1 MMIKEQEVEEMG
13 ERVMEKR
20 NRTEQK
26 DVEEKII
33 RTLTN
38 ERLSALKAMLEKD
51 HAIECIFL
59 LMLAK
64 GRWKDAK
71 GFIKQLKLVLPDG
84 TFRARMIEIEDNG
97 LAIHGNIDVNKRFW
111 MVTEFGNRV
120 GKVLLDFF
128 GNIADGG
135 GD

>member
-1 MMIKEQEVEEMG
+1 MEVEVDGMS
-13 ERVMEKR
+13 ERIKKR
-20 NRTEQK
+20 ARKEEENS
-26 DVEEKII
+26 VEGKVIHI
-33 RTLTN
+33 LTSAK
-38 ERLSALKAMLEKD
+38 LSSLKAMLEKD

-71 GFIKQLKLVLPDG
+71 AFIKQLKLVLPDG

-97 LAIHGNIDVNKRFW
+97 LAIHGNLDVNKRYW
-111 MVTEFGNRV
+111 MINEFGKRV
-120 GKVLLDFF
+120 GKVLLDLF

>member
-128 GNIADGG
+128 GNIADEG